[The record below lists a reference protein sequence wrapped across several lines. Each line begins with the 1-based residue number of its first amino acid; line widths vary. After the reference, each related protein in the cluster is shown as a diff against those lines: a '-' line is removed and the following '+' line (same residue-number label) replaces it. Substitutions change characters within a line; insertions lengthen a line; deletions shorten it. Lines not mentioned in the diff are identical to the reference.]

1 MGGEKKEKWEGRLEQ
16 NLANN
21 PTLAVMKRELH
32 SDVKSDNLH
41 RVLEQQQQQG
51 L

>member
-1 MGGEKKEKWEGRLEQ
+1 MGGKKRNGKGRLEQ